1 MKEQSERSDLSR
13 GKVRH
18 QSCNLLR
25 SAQTSHGL
33 PGYELLLGSVGVF
46 ALIDSVV
53 PGGRLHS
60 AGTDGIAADLKQER
74 FAGGDW
80 RCSLPPFAPPGLLP
94 GF

>member
-1 MKEQSERSDLSR
+1 MMKEQGERSDLSR

-33 PGYELLLGSVGVF
+33 PGYELLLGSVGVL

-60 AGTDGIAADLKQER
+60 PGADCVTTNLQTEDGM
-74 FAGGDW
+74 
-80 RCSLPPFAPPGLLP
+80 
-94 GF
+94 